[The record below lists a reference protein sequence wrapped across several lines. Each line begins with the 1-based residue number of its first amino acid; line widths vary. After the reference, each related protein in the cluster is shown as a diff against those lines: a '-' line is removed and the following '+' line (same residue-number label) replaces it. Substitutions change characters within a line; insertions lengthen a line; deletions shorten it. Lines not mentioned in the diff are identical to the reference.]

1 MCDCVEIVVTVMSV
15 ATLTS
20 VVTVTILINNSLLK
34 GYYLKEMEFFGSVI
48 ILFTFCCILV
58 LIEKCSFC

>member
-1 MCDCVEIVVTVMSV
+1 MTVTGVL
-15 ATLTS
+15 TLMS
-20 VVTVTILINNSLLK
+20 VVTVTIVINLLLK
-34 GYYLKEMEFFGSVI
+34 GYYLKQMEFFGSVI